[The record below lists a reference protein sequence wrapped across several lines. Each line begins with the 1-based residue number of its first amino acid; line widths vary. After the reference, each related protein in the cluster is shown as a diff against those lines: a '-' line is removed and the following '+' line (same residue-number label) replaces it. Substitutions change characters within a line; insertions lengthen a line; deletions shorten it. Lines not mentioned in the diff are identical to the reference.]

1 MRRNAL
7 FFDEIHK
14 SFTIPGKKLET
25 TTQLGDKGEE
35 IAAQHLTAL
44 GYRILERKYRYRH
57 AEIDLIVQ
65 RGDLLVIVEVKSRS
79 GSFYEAPVITIPKLK
94 MLRLI
99 RAADHFAR
107 STSGNYEVR
116 FDVIYI
122 EFQGKHQYRLRH
134 SEDAFYFF

>member
-1 MRRNAL
+1 M
-7 FFDEIHK
+7 
-14 SFTIPGKKLET
+14 ET

-35 IAAQHLTAL
+35 IAAEHLSAL
-44 GYRILERKYRYRH
+44 GYQILERKYRYRH

-65 RGDLLVIVEVKSRS
+65 RRDLLVIVEVKTRS

-99 RAADHFAR
+99 RAADHYIR
-107 STSGNYEVR
+107 SYSGNYEVR

-122 EFQGKHQYRLRH
+122 EFQGKHQYRIRH
-134 SEDAFYFF
+134 TEDAFYFF